1 MMMHD
6 EESQIFYYP
15 TDEKE
20 KRMLTNK
27 DRFRLQREA
36 AGVREGRADQYLGSQ
51 RVNKRI
57 PRMIDM
63 AQQLRDM
70 GVKNPEAWIDGYKKQ
85 NS

>member
-1 MMMHD
+1 MIEHD
-6 EESQIFYYP
+6 EESQPYYYP

-20 KRMLTNK
+20 KLMMTNK

-36 AGVREGRADQYLGSQ
+36 AGVREHRADQYLGSQ

-70 GVKNPEAWIDGYKKQ
+70 GVANPGAWIDSYKKEYR
-85 NS
+85 